1 MADKNSNRYHT
12 VMLVDDN
19 EIDNLINQKMIEA
32 ANLTEHIF
40 THSGARSAIEFLRNL
55 EKLST
60 ETRSAL
66 PEIIFL
72 DIDMP
77 LMDGFQFLDEFE
89 KLSEETKKRCNVI
102 MLTSSIN
109 PQDVNKSK
117 KYSYVKKYINKPLT
131 QENLE
136 KLKMERE
143 KSKSLK

>member
-1 MADKNSNRYHT
+1 MSVNTKKFNT

-32 ANLTEHIF
+32 ANIADHIF
-40 THSGARSAIEFLRNL
+40 THTGARSAMEFLKNMERL
-55 EKLST
+55 EAG
-60 ETRSAL
+60 ERVL
-66 PEIIFL
+66 PDVIFL

-89 KLSEETKKRCNVI
+89 KLSDETRAKCKII

-117 KYSYVKKYINKPLT
+117 KYSYVKQYLNKPLSQDT
-131 QENLE
+131 LDKINI
-136 KLKMERE
+136 
-143 KSKSLK
+143 